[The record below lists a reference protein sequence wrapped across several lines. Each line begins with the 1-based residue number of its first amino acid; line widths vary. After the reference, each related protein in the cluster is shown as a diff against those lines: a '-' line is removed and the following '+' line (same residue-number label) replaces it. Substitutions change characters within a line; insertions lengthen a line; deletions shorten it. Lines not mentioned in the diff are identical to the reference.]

1 MTMCKRILLSLLCL
15 VILLSAC
22 ASEPP
27 APTAPSTEVTEQPT
41 GQTTEVTEAPTETT
55 APPPSE
61 AEILLSQMTLREK
74 VGQLFIVRPDALDP
88 NRSLEQVFNTTTDGV
103 VMLSDAIRD
112 TYQDYPVGGVIQF
125 AGNLASSL
133 QITEFNGALQDMSSI
148 PLFIC
153 VDEEGGAVARL
164 ANHHSFNLPKFNNA
178 AYIGASGDPSQ
189 ALEMGRTIG
198 GYLAEYGFN
207 MDFAPVA
214 DVNTNPNNPV
224 IGTRA
229 FSSDADTAAQMAGA
243 MAQGLR
249 ENGII
254 PTFKHFPGHGDTA
267 EDSHNGIAVS
277 YKTFGEMISCEWLPF
292 AEATALD
299 CVMVG
304 HIAVPEITGDLTP
317 ATLSKEVVT
326 GILREELGFEG
337 LIVTD
342 SLAMGAI
349 TDQYDAGEAAVLALQ
364 AGCDVIL
371 MPENLYEAFD
381 AVVTAVE
388 NGTLSQEW
396 LDETVL
402 RILEFKQAAGILH
415 FDTQ

>member
-1 MTMCKRILLSLLCL
+1 MTMCKRILLPLLCL
-15 VILLSAC
+15 SILLSGC

-27 APTAPSTEVTEQPT
+27 TPIAPSTGVTEQPT
-41 GQTTEVTEAPTETT
+41 EQTKEATEAPTETT

-61 AEILLSQMTLREK
+61 AELLLAQMTLREK
-74 VGQLFIVRPDALDP
+74 VGQLFIVRPDALEP
-88 NRSLEQVFNTTTDGV
+88 NRSLERVFNTTTDGV
-103 VMLSDAIRD
+103 IMLSDAIRD
-112 TYQDYPVGGVIQF
+112 AYQVYPVGGVIQF
-125 AGNLASSL
+125 SGNIVSSL
-133 QITEFNGALQDMSSI
+133 QIREFNAALQDMSRI

-164 ANHHSFNLPKFNNA
+164 ANHRSFNLPKFNNA
-178 AYIGASGDPSQ
+178 AYIGASGDPSR
-189 ALEMGRTIG
+189 ALEMGRAIG
-198 GYLAEYGFN
+198 SYLAEYGFN
-207 MDFAPVA
+207 MNFAPVA

-267 EDSHNGIAVS
+267 EDSHVGIAVS
-277 YKTFGEMISCEWLPF
+277 HKTFDEMMSCEWLPF

-304 HIAVPEITGDLTP
+304 HIAVPEVTGDLTP

-342 SLAMGAI
+342 SMHMGAI
-349 TDQYDAGEAAVLALQ
+349 IKSYGSGEAAVLALQ
-364 AGCDVIL
+364 AGCDIIL
-371 MPENLYEAFD
+371 MPQNLYEAFD
-381 AVVTAVE
+381 AVVAAVE
-388 NGTLSQEW
+388 DGTLSEQW

-402 RILEFKQAAGILH
+402 RILEFKMSHGLWE
-415 FDTQ
+415 